1 MISFGDVCPIDYI
14 YFKIAG
20 NRLVE
25 QMPLCELALANNVEF
40 DPKSS
45 TADMLVLIEPVQN
58 GKSFKFSKAALLQKI
73 AQDVYGGMY
82 KVVDLVVQPGGEP
95 RTPEVQQFME
105 KYYK

>member
-1 MISFGDVCPIDYI
+1 MTSFGDICPIDYI

-25 QMPLCELALANNVEF
+25 QMPLCELALGNNVDF

-45 TADMLVLIEPVQN
+45 TSDIIVLIEPVPN
-58 GKSFKFSKAALLQKI
+58 GKSLKFSKAALLQRI
-73 AQDVYGGMY
+73 AQEVYGGMY

-95 RTPEVQQFME
+95 HTPEVRQFME